1 MSVIEKSDPAHR
13 PTRILRS
20 GFIAEIAI
28 EDTNPA
34 PVFHWM
40 VQRSDRPGVIVLGEQ
55 SSYEMARQEAEHHL
69 GRLIDA
75 KRSILRLFSRVAA
88 LFF

>member
-1 MSVIEKSDPAHR
+1 MNVIEKSDIDNR
-13 PTRILRS
+13 PTRISRS
-20 GFIAEIAI
+20 GFIAEIAV
-28 EDTNPA
+28 DDSYSA
-34 PVFHWM
+34 PVFHWK

-55 SSYEMARQEAEHHL
+55 NSYEMARQEAEHHL